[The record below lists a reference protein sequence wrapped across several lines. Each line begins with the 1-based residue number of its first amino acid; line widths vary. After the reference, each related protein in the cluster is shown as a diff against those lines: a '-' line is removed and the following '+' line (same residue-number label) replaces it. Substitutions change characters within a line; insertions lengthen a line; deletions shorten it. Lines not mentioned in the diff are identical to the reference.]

1 MSTSKFYKMQFRA
14 KMRAH
19 AFTPQLRAERGTLK
33 GPSDDGGDGDAGGDD
48 DVGTRKERSA
58 GSPEQQAWVVYR
70 PD

>member
-14 KMRAH
+14 KTRAH
-19 AFTPQLRAERGTLK
+19 AFTPQLRAEGGTLK
-33 GPSDDGGDGDAGGDD
+33 GPSDDGDAGDAGGDD

-58 GSPEQQAWVVYR
+58 SSPEQQAWVVYR